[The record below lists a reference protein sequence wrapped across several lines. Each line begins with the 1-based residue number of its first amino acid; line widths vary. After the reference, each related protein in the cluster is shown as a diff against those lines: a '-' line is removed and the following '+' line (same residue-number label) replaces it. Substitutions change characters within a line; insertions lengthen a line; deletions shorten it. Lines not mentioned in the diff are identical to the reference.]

1 MMKAMWT
8 AIEWTAFGAVLSGIG
23 TVVGA
28 LAVICAARYAS
39 DTFDGWRQQ
48 KLSERNMGQ
57 AERILTA
64 AYKARRALNYVR
76 SPWMYPH
83 EKTKAE
89 ELLEKQHGWTTSSKK
104 QNLITVQAYYN
115 RLDAVHEERQAVEEC
130 LPMARALFG
139 EQVEKALD
147 TLYQQFQL
155 VRNAAEM
162 SDIDEDDK
170 ELARKVREDLS
181 TASGNDRPNKMNVLI
196 EEQVNLIENQL
207 SPILRLEA
215 K

>member
-1 MMKAMWT
+1 
-8 AIEWTAFGAVLSGIG
+8 
-23 TVVGA
+23 
-28 LAVICAARYAS
+28 
-39 DTFDGWRQQ
+39 
-48 KLSERNMGQ
+48 
-57 AERILTA
+57 
-64 AYKARRALNYVR
+64 
-76 SPWMYPH
+76 
-83 EKTKAE
+83 
-89 ELLEKQHGWTTSSKK
+89 
-104 QNLITVQAYYN
+104 
-115 RLDAVHEERQAVEEC
+115 
-130 LPMARALFG
+130 MARALFG

>member
-1 MMKAMWT
+1 
-8 AIEWTAFGAVLSGIG
+8 
-23 TVVGA
+23 
-28 LAVICAARYAS
+28 
-39 DTFDGWRQQ
+39 
-48 KLSERNMGQ
+48 MGQ

-76 SPWMYPH
+76 SPWMYRH
-83 EKTKAE
+83 EKTTAE

-155 VRNAAEM
+155 LSNAAEM
-162 SDIDEDDK
+162 SEIDEHYK

-181 TASGNDRPNKMNVLI
+181 TASGNARPNKMNVLI